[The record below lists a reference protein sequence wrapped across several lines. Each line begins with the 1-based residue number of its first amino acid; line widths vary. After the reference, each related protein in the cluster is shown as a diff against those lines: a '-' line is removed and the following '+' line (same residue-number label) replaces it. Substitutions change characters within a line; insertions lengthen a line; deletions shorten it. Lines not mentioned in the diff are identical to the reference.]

1 VLRTEKF
8 FYNWEGED
16 VGLEPT
22 AEVPA
27 ARQDDEEPA
36 PGPTSQ

>member
-16 VGLEPT
+16 VGLEPA
-22 AEVPA
+22 AEALTRPDNA
-27 ARQDDEEPA
+27 
-36 PGPTSQ
+36 